1 MISLLQMP
9 ALFKCKRGHS
19 TGAFKSDTSKVVF
32 NHWLEDI
39 TEMIIEII
47 ICKKKKK
54 KRKKK
59 IKVSD
64 RRHST

>member
-19 TGAFKSDTSKVVF
+19 TGAFKSNKSKVVF

-47 ICKKKKK
+47 ICQKKKKNKEK
-54 KRKKK
+54 K
-59 IKVSD
+59 
-64 RRHST
+64 T

>member
-19 TGAFKSDTSKVVF
+19 TGAFKSDKSKVVF

-39 TEMIIEII
+39 TEMITEII

-54 KRKKK
+54 KK
-59 IKVSD
+59 
-64 RRHST
+64 